1 VCVSKP
7 YLESRNCKKELEY
20 ADELNKDLILVK
32 LDSELDLKGHGAY
45 SMILSKQLYIQS
57 DDETELFN
65 LINDRIVLKLDQI
78 SKNPKSNFKDMKREL
93 DIIAA
98 RKKFGTE
105 KKVENKVSDRKPLP
119 DIDQDA
125 EFDLEKETE
134 LLQKAAKMSAQHI
147 QEAQESYQR
156 KIMEYYADL
165 NGKM

>member
-1 VCVSKP
+1 
-7 YLESRNCKKELEY
+7 
-20 ADELNKDLILVK
+20 
-32 LDSELDLKGHGAY
+32 
-45 SMILSKQLYIQS
+45 
-57 DDETELFN
+57 
-65 LINDRIVLKLDQI
+65 
-78 SKNPKSNFKDMKREL
+78 MKREL

-105 KKVENKVSDRKPLP
+105 KKVENKVSDRQPLP